1 MAKNIKLKIN
11 YTALFA
17 VIFSLLLCCFV
28 STQFFALKMGFHKA
42 LGCNYRGIY
51 YPWDIIIWFIKW
63 HHVAYRTLTEA
74 LGLGIFFYAL
84 FLLLILFYYQNNFIK
99 KNYNLY
105 GSAKWAS
112 KADIIN
118 ASLLPTKNG
127 LFSDI
132 FYDNSLNDTVCIGG
146 WEDNNGNL
154 YYLRHSGAE
163 HILTYAPTRSGK
175 GVGLVIP
182 SLLTWKESCIIT
194 DLKGELW
201 ELTSGW
207 RKNEAFN
214 KVLRFEPASSENSIC
229 WNPLDEIRIGTDYE
243 ISDVQNLV
251 NMILDPDG
259 KGLENHWQKTAFSLL
274 NGVVIHAVYKAKNEG
289 KVSTLFEVDNILSSY
304 TDIKDLWDEMLSY
317 EHLPGQTLSIVKN
330 TAIDMINRA
339 YEEAS
344 SIVSTAKSY
353 LSLYRDPVIQK
364 NTGKSDFK
372 IRDLMNY
379 KDPISLYVITQPGDL
394 DRLRPL
400 IRILLN
406 MSLRLLTTKIV
417 FENGKPKKSYKHK
430 LLMMLDEFASLGK
443 LEIFQRSLGYIA
455 GYGIKCYLI
464 CQDINQLKSQS
475 NGYGQDETITSNCHI
490 QNAFPPNRIETA
502 EHLSKLTGETTVI
515 KEQITSSGKTFQFL
529 KQQESKSFVEVKRPL
544 LTPDECLR
552 MKGAR
557 KNHQGEIVEPG
568 DMVIYV
574 SGYPAIYG
582 KQLLYFKDKE
592 FIRRSS
598 ILPPSNSDLIFNNN
612 VFKL

>member
-1 MAKNIKLKIN
+1 
-11 YTALFA
+11 
-17 VIFSLLLCCFV
+17 
-28 STQFFALKMGFHKA
+28 
-42 LGCNYRGIY
+42 
-51 YPWDIIIWFIKW
+51 
-63 HHVAYRTLTEA
+63 
-74 LGLGIFFYAL
+74 
-84 FLLLILFYYQNNFIK
+84 
-99 KNYNLY
+99 
-105 GSAKWAS
+105 
-112 KADIIN
+112 
-118 ASLLPTKNG
+118 
-127 LFSDI
+127 
-132 FYDNSLNDTVCIGG
+132 
-146 WEDNNGNL
+146 
-154 YYLRHSGAE
+154 
-163 HILTYAPTRSGK
+163 
-175 GVGLVIP
+175 
-182 SLLTWKESCIIT
+182 
-194 DLKGELW
+194 
-201 ELTSGW
+201 
-207 RKNEAFN
+207 
-214 KVLRFEPASSENSIC
+214 
-229 WNPLDEIRIGTDYE
+229 
-243 ISDVQNLV
+243 
-251 NMILDPDG
+251 
-259 KGLENHWQKTAFSLL
+259 
-274 NGVVIHAVYKAKNEG
+274 
-289 KVSTLFEVDNILSSY
+289 
-304 TDIKDLWDEMLSY
+304 
-317 EHLPGQTLSIVKN
+317 
-330 TAIDMINRA
+330 
-339 YEEAS
+339 
-344 SIVSTAKSY
+344 
-353 LSLYRDPVIQK
+353 
-364 NTGKSDFK
+364 
-372 IRDLMNY
+372 
-379 KDPISLYVITQPGDL
+379 
-394 DRLRPL
+394 
-400 IRILLN
+400 

-557 KNHQGEIVEPG
+557 KNPQGEIVEPG